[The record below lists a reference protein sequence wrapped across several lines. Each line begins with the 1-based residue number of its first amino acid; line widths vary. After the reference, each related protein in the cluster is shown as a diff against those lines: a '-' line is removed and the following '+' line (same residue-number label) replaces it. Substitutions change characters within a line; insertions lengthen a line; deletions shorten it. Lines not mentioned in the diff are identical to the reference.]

1 MPTPTY
7 TPLANITLGANAA
20 SVTFSSINQGYRDL
34 ILVTNT
40 KVTVTDIEMNL
51 IFNGASANLSTVR
64 MIGNS
69 SGASSG
75 TFSNPYPLV
84 GITGQG
90 TTTVQIMD
98 YSATDKHKTMLIRY
112 DFGTLGWTAAL
123 ASRYANTSAIT
134 SISLSP
140 FTNQLAA
147 GFRADLYGIVA

>member
-7 TPLANITLGANAA
+7 TPLANITLGTAAA

-64 MIGNS
+64 MLGYS
-69 SGASSG
+69 SGATVS

-98 YSATDKHKTMLIRY
+98 YSATDKHKAILIRY
-112 DFGTLGWTAAL
+112 DFGTIGWTAAL

-140 FTNQLAA
+140 FSNQLAV